1 MDDNEYIEYKHEQEL
16 SEREKLNQEIQI
28 NVHKENL
35 ASKIIRDGFKD
46 NFDAIIE
53 MNVIHKEPNFFVKWW
68 RKIFKKA

>member
-16 SEREKLNQEIQI
+16 SEREKLDQESQI